1 MTLSQGLVETEYE
14 EPGFEITHLSFRKRE
29 SSSLYG
35 GPIDYYIGNIVFRLT
50 NEDAKG
56 RMEYIMKENERVR
69 VAPDEELHDKYYD
82 GLHFKFGS
90 KDLEDVVKGDDL
102 EEDDAVEDEDG
113 QKFYPLDIINKHGI
127 KDEDVFIYGYRRN
140 MDPLHDFIEYNEKF
154 DCYRMHEYFQDTP
167 VVRGIIQYL
176 QDMKDGKPNP
186 SRTVY
191 HEQFLNTLTNLCWWW
206 D

>member
-1 MTLSQGLVETEYE
+1 MTISQGLVETEHE
-14 EPGFEITHLSFRKRE
+14 DPGFEITHLSFRRRE
-29 SSSLYG
+29 SSHLYG
-35 GPIDYYIGNIVFRLT
+35 GPVHYYVGNIVFRLT

-56 RMEYIMKENERVR
+56 RMEYIMAENERVR
-69 VAPDEELHDKYYD
+69 VAPDEKLHDKYYD
-82 GLHFKFGS
+82 GLHFKF
-90 KDLEDVVKGDDL
+90 DREER
-102 EEDDAVEDEDG
+102 EEDAIEDEDG
-113 QKFYPLDIINKHGI
+113 QKFYPLNIINKHGI

-140 MDPLHDFIEYNEKF
+140 MDPMHDFVEYIEKF
-154 DCYRMHEYFQDTP
+154 DCYQMHEYFQDTP

>member
-1 MTLSQGLVETEYE
+1 MISQGLVETEDE
-14 EPGFEITHLSFRKRE
+14 NPGFEIIHLSFRKRE
-29 SSSLYG
+29 SSHLYG
-35 GPIDYYIGNIVFRLT
+35 GPVHYYIGNIVFRLT

-56 RMEYIMKENERVR
+56 RMEYIMKENETIR
-69 VAPDEELHDKYYD
+69 VATSEELLNKYYD
-82 GLHFKFGS
+82 GLHFKFDT
-90 KDLEDVVKGDDL
+90 KEK
-102 EEDDAVEDEDG
+102 EEDAVEDENG
-113 QKFYPLDIINKHGI
+113 EKFYPLEIVNKHGI
-127 KDEDVFIYGYRRN
+127 KDEDVFVYGYRRN
-140 MDPLHDFIEYNEKF
+140 IEPLHDFIEYNEKF

>member
-1 MTLSQGLVETEYE
+1 MSIAQGLVETENE
-14 EPGFEITHLSFRKRE
+14 DPGFEILHLSFRKRRSE
-29 SSSLYG
+29 NMYG
-35 GPIDYYIGNIVFRLT
+35 GPVDYYIGNIVFRLT
-50 NEDAKG
+50 DEDAKG
-56 RMEYIMKENERVR
+56 RMEYILAKNEKVR
-69 VAPDEELHDKYYD
+69 VAPDEELHDKYYN
-82 GLHFKFGS
+82 GLHFKF
-90 KDLEDVVKGDDL
+90 DR
-102 EEDDAVEDEDG
+102 EEREEDAVEDKDG
-113 QKFYPLDIINKHGI
+113 QKFYPLEIINKEGI
-127 KDEDVFIYGYRRN
+127 KDEDVFIWGYRRN
-140 MDPLHDFIEYNEKF
+140 MNPLHDFIEYNEKF

>member
-1 MTLSQGLVETEYE
+1 MSITQGLVETENE
-14 EPGFEITHLSFRKRE
+14 EPGFEITHLSFRKKRSE
-29 SSSLYG
+29 SMYG
-35 GPIDYYIGNIVFRLT
+35 GPVDYYIGNIVFRLT
-50 NEDAKG
+50 DESAKG
-56 RMEYIMKENERVR
+56 RMEYIMAKNEKVR

-82 GLHFKFGS
+82 GLHFKF
-90 KDLEDVVKGDDL
+90 DR
-102 EEDDAVEDEDG
+102 EEREEDAVEDEDG
-113 QKFYPLDIINKHGI
+113 QKFYPLEIINKEGI

-140 MDPLHDFIEYNEKF
+140 MDPLHDFIEYIEKF

-167 VVRGIIQYL
+167 VVRGIIEYL

-191 HEQFLNTLTNLCWWW
+191 HEQFLSTLTNLCWWW

>member
-1 MTLSQGLVETEYE
+1 MITQGLVETEHE
-14 EPGFEITHLSFRKRE
+14 DPGFEITHLSFRKRR
-29 SSSLYG
+29 SSQLYG
-35 GPIDYYIGNIVFRLT
+35 GPVDYYIGNIVFRLT

-56 RMEYIMKENERVR
+56 RMEYILAENERVR
-69 VAPDEELHDKYYD
+69 VAPDEELHNKYYD
-82 GLHFKFGS
+82 GLHFKFDRE
-90 KDLEDVVKGDDL
+90 K
-102 EEDDAVEDEDG
+102 EEVNEDG
-113 QKFYPLDIINKHGI
+113 EKFYKLDIINKEGI

-140 MDPLHDFIEYNEKF
+140 MDPLHDFIQYNEKF

>member
-1 MTLSQGLVETEYE
+1 MISQGLVETEDE
-14 EPGFEITHLSFRKRE
+14 DPGFEITHLSFRRRE
-29 SSSLYG
+29 SSQLYG
-35 GPIDYYIGNIVFRLT
+35 GPVHYYVGNIVFRLT

-56 RMEYIMKENERVR
+56 RMEYIMRENERVR
-69 VAPDEELHDKYYD
+69 VAPDEKLHNKYYD
-82 GLHFKFGS
+82 GLHFKFDT
-90 KDLEDVVKGDDL
+90 K
-102 EEDDAVEDEDG
+102 EERDEDG
-113 QKFYPLDIINKHGI
+113 EKFYPLDIINKHGI
-127 KDEDVFIYGYRRN
+127 KDEDVFIWGYRRN
-140 MDPLHDFIEYNEKF
+140 MDPLHDFIQYNEKF

>member
-1 MTLSQGLVETEYE
+1 MSITQGLVETENE
-14 EPGFEITHLSFRKRE
+14 DPGFEILHLSFRKRRSE
-29 SSSLYG
+29 NMYG
-35 GPIDYYIGNIVFRLT
+35 GPVDYYIGNIVFRLT
-50 NEDAKG
+50 DEDAKG
-56 RMEYIMKENERVR
+56 RMEYILAKNEKVR

-82 GLHFKFGS
+82 GLHFKF
-90 KDLEDVVKGDDL
+90 DR
-102 EEDDAVEDEDG
+102 EEREEDAVEDKDG
-113 QKFYPLDIINKHGI
+113 QKFYPLEIINKEGI
-127 KDEDVFIYGYRRN
+127 KDEDVFIWGYRRN
-140 MDPLHDFIEYNEKF
+140 MNPLHDFVEYNEKF

-167 VVRGIIQYL
+167 VVRGIIEYL

>member
-1 MTLSQGLVETEYE
+1 MSITQGLVETENE
-14 EPGFEITHLSFRKRE
+14 DPGFEILHLSFRKKRSE
-29 SSSLYG
+29 NMYG
-35 GPIDYYIGNIVFRLT
+35 VPVDYYIGNIVFRLT
-50 NEDAKG
+50 DEDAKG
-56 RMEYIMKENERVR
+56 RMEYILAENEKVR

-82 GLHFKFGS
+82 GLHFKF
-90 KDLEDVVKGDDL
+90 DT
-102 EEDDAVEDEDG
+102 EEREEDAVEDKDG
-113 QKFYPLDIINKHGI
+113 QKFYPLEIINKEGI
-127 KDEDVFIYGYRRN
+127 KDEDVFIWGYRRN
-140 MDPLHDFIEYNEKF
+140 MNPLHDFIEYNEKF

>member
-1 MTLSQGLVETEYE
+1 MKLTQGLVETENE
-14 EPGFEITHLSFRKRE
+14 EPGFEITHLSFRKRRSE
-29 SSSLYG
+29 NMYG
-35 GPIDYYIGNIVFRLT
+35 GPVHYYIGNIVFRLT
-50 NEDAKG
+50 DENAKG

-69 VAPDEELHDKYYD
+69 VAPDEELHNKYYD
-82 GLHFKFGS
+82 GLSLNIF
-90 KDLEDVVKGDDL
+90 DRN
-102 EEDDAVEDEDG
+102 EEEAVEDEDE
-113 QKFYPLDIINKHGI
+113 QKFYKLDIINKEGI
-127 KDEDVFIYGYRRN
+127 KDEDVFIWGYRRN
-140 MDPLHDFIEYNEKF
+140 MDPLHDFVQYIEKF

-191 HEQFLNTLTNLCWWW
+191 HEQFLSTLTNLCWWW

>member
-1 MTLSQGLVETEYE
+1 MSISQGLVETENE
-14 EPGFEITHLSFRKRE
+14 DPGFEITHLSFRKRT
-29 SSSLYG
+29 SSQLYG
-35 GPIDYYIGNIVFRLT
+35 GPVDYYIGNIVFRLT
-50 NEDAKG
+50 NEDAKR
-56 RMEYIMKENERVR
+56 RMEYIMSENERVR
-69 VAPDEELHDKYYD
+69 VAPDEELHNKYYD
-82 GLHFKFGS
+82 GLHFKF
-90 KDLEDVVKGDDL
+90 DT
-102 EEDDAVEDEDG
+102 EEREENSVEDENG
-113 QKFYPLDIINKHGI
+113 EKFYPLEIFNKHGI
-127 KDEDVFIYGYRRN
+127 KDEDVFIWGYRRN
-140 MDPLHDFIEYNEKF
+140 MDPLHDFIQYNEKF

>member
-1 MTLSQGLVETEYE
+1 MTISQGLVSE
-14 EPGFEITHLSFRKRE
+14 ENEDPGFKIIHLSFRKKQ
-29 SSSLYG
+29 SCHLYG
-35 GPIDYYIGNIVFRLT
+35 GPVNYYIGNIVFRLT

-56 RMEYIMKENERVR
+56 RMEYILKENETIR
-69 VAPDEELHDKYYD
+69 VATSEELLNKYYD
-82 GLHFKFGS
+82 GLHFKFD
-90 KDLEDVVKGDDL
+90 KKEKIED
-102 EEDDAVEDEDG
+102 DG
-113 QKFYPLDIINKHGI
+113 QKFYSLEILNKEGI

-140 MDPLHDFIEYNEKF
+140 IEPLHDFVEYIEKF
-154 DCYRMHEYFQDTP
+154 DCYKMHEYFQDTP

-191 HEQFLNTLTNLCWWW
+191 HEQFLNTITNLCWWW